1 MSFVLV
7 LCMFVL
13 VVSGFI
19 VVKIGWF
26 DYFIVCIVFVIFGM
40 LLLFR
45 IVLWNGIV
53 CDGEVSCV

>member
-1 MSFVLV
+1 M